1 MATSA
6 ENQKLL
12 ADFVKTGSE
21 PAFRELLTRYI
32 NLVYSA
38 AVRLVGGDTHL
49 AQDVA
54 QTVFADLA
62 RMARTLPKDLMIGG
76 WLHHHTILVGA
87 TIMRSERRRHSRER
101 QAVEMNAVQ
110 DHSDANLARI
120 APILDEAI
128 DRLRA
133 KDRKAILL
141 RFFEQL
147 DFRSVGETLGSSEE
161 AARKRVARALEKL
174 HSFLER
180 RGVAL
185 SATALG
191 TALAAEAVTA
201 APAGLAATIAGTALV
216 HAAVGGGTTLTLL
229 KLMSMTKLK
238 LGIMSAVAVA
248 AVAVPVL
255 VQNQSVARLREENQ
269 SLRQQVDR
277 MAQVEADNE
286 RLSNVV
292 VQANASQSLP
302 PDQLREL
309 MKLRGEIGALR
320 QQGKELIR
328 LQQENR
334 QLRAQPTVAQKQ
346 ASVPGQPM
354 LTTEEIASV
363 CINHLRQI
371 DGASQQCA
379 LENKLNASD
388 VVTEEQILPYLRGKE
403 AFRCPSGGTY
413 TFGSLTN
420 MPTCSIPGHAIS
432 TN

>member
-1 MATSA
+1 MNMTES
-6 ENQKLL
+6 QRLL
-12 ADFVKTGSE
+12 ADFVKSGSE

-54 QTVFADLA
+54 QTVFVDLA
-62 RMARTLPKDLMIGG
+62 TMARTLPRDLMLGG
-76 WLHHHTILVGA
+76 WLHHHTILVAA
-87 TIMRSERRRHSRER
+87 TIMRGERRRHLRER

-110 DHSDANLARI
+110 DHSDTNLARI

-128 DRLRA
+128 DKLKA
-133 KDRKAILL
+133 EDRKAILL
-141 RFFEQL
+141 RFFDQL

-174 HSFLER
+174 HIFLER
-180 RGVAL
+180 RGVTF
-185 SATALG
+185 SAAALG
-191 TALAAEAVTA
+191 SALAADAVTA
-201 APAGLAATIAGTALV
+201 APVGLAATIVGTALAS
-216 HAAVGGGTTLTLL
+216 AAMGGGTPLTLL

-238 LGIMSAVAVA
+238 LGIISTIAVA

-255 VQNQSVARLREENQ
+255 VQNQSAAKVREENQ
-269 SLRQQVDR
+269 SLRQQVDQV
-277 MAQVEADNE
+277 AQLEADNQ

-292 VQANASQSLP
+292 VQANAAQVLP

-309 MKLRGEIGALR
+309 LKLRGEVGALR
-320 QQGKELIR
+320 QQGEELIR

-334 QLRAQPTVAQKQ
+334 RLSAQPTVAQKQ
-346 ASVPGQPM
+346 APVPGQPM

-379 LENKLNASD
+379 LENKLSASD
-388 VVTEEQILPYLRGKE
+388 VLTEEQILPYLRGKE

-420 MPTCSIPGHAIS
+420 MPICSIPGHAIS
-432 TN
+432 AN